1 MSSRKTKKARKE
13 VSDVPREEEESE
25 EEEEEEEDSSEEEE
39 ESEEGEASGAPADSM
54 STTAGL
60 SKSSWEDLGLS
71 APICEACRSLKW
83 TNPSQI
89 QVESIPY
96 ALDGKDIIGL
106 AETGSGKTGAFIL
119 PVLHNLLKAP
129 QRLHTLVMT
138 PTRELAF
145 QIAEQTDALGSI
157 IGVQCAVI
165 VGGIDMMAQVR
176 VTRRQSQ

>member
-13 VSDVPREEEESE
+13 MSAVRREEDESE
-25 EEEEEEEDSSEEEE
+25 EEEEEEEE

-165 VGGIDMMAQVR
+165 VGGIDMIAQVR
-176 VTRRQSQ
+176 V

>member
-13 VSDVPREEEESE
+13 TSAVRREEDESE
-25 EEEEEEEDSSEEEE
+25 EEEEEEDESSEEEEE

-54 STTAGL
+54 STTACL

-106 AETGSGKTGAFIL
+106 AETGSGK
-119 PVLHNLLKAP
+119 V
-129 QRLHTLVMT
+129 RVMS
-138 PTRELAF
+138 P
-145 QIAEQTDALGSI
+145 LGSASVSPACRI
-157 IGVQCAVI
+157 RHA
-165 VGGIDMMAQVR
+165 
-176 VTRRQSQ
+176 TRIPLLSPRSFAGTP